1 VPAAVANSPAE
12 QELISL
18 LVAPTMGVMP
28 TEVPAWSGMLVG
40 PLLRGTEVTLR

>member
-1 VPAAVANSPAE
+1 VPSAATNSPAE

-18 LVAPTMGVMP
+18 LVAPAMGVMP
-28 TEVPAWSGMLVG
+28 AEVPTWSGLLVG